1 MNASTSYLGRGC
13 IFVIIE
19 NYRIEGG
26 IFLQIRTATVQDL
39 SQICAFYKQVCL
51 DQKTDDYSPDWHW
64 GVYPSEEGLKQQIN
78 NATVII
84 ATDNDKVIELC
95 RSC

>member
-1 MNASTSYLGRGC
+1 M
-13 IFVIIE
+13 IIVPT
-19 NYRIEGG
+19 G
-26 IFLQIRTATVQDL
+26 IG
-39 SQICAFYKQVCL
+39 
-51 DQKTDDYSPDWHW
+51 

>member
-1 MNASTSYLGRGC
+1 M
-13 IFVIIE
+13 
-19 NYRIEGG
+19 
-26 IFLQIRTATVQDL
+26 QIRTATVQDL

-51 DQKTDDYSPDWHW
+51 DQKTDDYSLDWHW

>member
-1 MNASTSYLGRGC
+1 MLFTNKFGL
-13 IFVIIE
+13 I
-19 NYRIEGG
+19 
-26 IFLQIRTATVQDL
+26 
-39 SQICAFYKQVCL
+39 K
-51 DQKTDDYSPDWHW
+51 KTDDYSPDWHW

>member
-1 MNASTSYLGRGC
+1 MLFTNK
-13 IFVIIE
+13 FVLIKKRMII
-19 NYRIEGG
+19 
-26 IFLQIRTATVQDL
+26 VQ
-39 SQICAFYKQVCL
+39 
-51 DQKTDDYSPDWHW
+51 TDDYSPDWHW

>member
-1 MNASTSYLGRGC
+1 MLFTNK
-13 IFVIIE
+13 FVLI
-19 NYRIEGG
+19 
-26 IFLQIRTATVQDL
+26 
-39 SQICAFYKQVCL
+39 K
-51 DQKTDDYSPDWHW
+51 KTDDYSPDWHW
-64 GVYPSEEGLKQQIN
+64 GVYPNEEGLKQQIN

>member
-1 MNASTSYLGRGC
+1 MHFCYNRKLKNR
-13 IFVIIE
+13 
-19 NYRIEGG
+19 RG